1 MRVANRDCGNI
12 VARREPFTGS
22 NLRGGPRGTVGSL
35 GLLPLHWRDVF
46 DGDAPDYVVWS
57 YQTPIV
63 WHGRRGWVVPPF
75 KYSPTTIRHVSHV
88 TRDLSHVTRNLP
100 TT

>member
-1 MRVANRDCGNI
+1 MTRIANRDCAPL
-12 VARREPFTGS
+12 VARREPFIGS
-22 NLRGGPRGTVGSL
+22 SMLGGPRGTIG
-35 GLLPLHWRDVF
+35 GFGMLPLHWRDVF
-46 DGDAPDYVVWS
+46 VEDAPDYVVWS

-75 KYSPTTIRHVSHV
+75 KYSPTTLRH
-88 TRDLSHVTRNLP
+88 LSHATRYLP